1 MDAGPTLLW
10 QLCDLWVFQ
19 WALDLY
25 STQNTQMQGEN
36 EFLASNPHIDEL
48 DKIEDAINTAHHPPV
63 TWQLAGVTL
72 QRSRVSEVRHTQETN
87 FSISLRHI
95 EKSREDPPCAVA
107 IQIHS
112 SGLINTI
119 LSREASCELWDGIG
133 STCLYQKSG
142 AKGFVYSDI
151 WHSGQIPALWTGCC
165 GRNELRAAVDPFM
178 NPYKSTI
185 FQDACTDRYSGSND
199 DGHDK
204 REKTRVRKIVILMMK
219 TTKTEQHLVHS
230 WSSFLYRIYCCHG
243 AMIIQNAQYYEG
255 QIDRFRS
262 ACCILPLV

>member
-1 MDAGPTLLW
+1 MSWNLASKKATWTLGLRF
-10 QLCDLWVFQ
+10 CGSSAIYESFSGV
-19 WALDLY
+19 LDLY

-95 EKSREDPPCAVA
+95 EKVTWR
-107 IQIHS
+107 S
-112 SGLINTI
+112 SLRGGDSNSFEWAYQHH

-151 WHSGQIPALWTGCC
+151 WHSGQIPALWTGWC

-185 FQDACTDRYSGSND
+185 FQDACTDRYSGSID
-199 DGHDK
+199 DGMIKGKK
-204 REKTRVRKIVILMMK
+204 RESVK
-219 TTKTEQHLVHS
+219 
-230 WSSFLYRIYCCHG
+230 
-243 AMIIQNAQYYEG
+243 
-255 QIDRFRS
+255 
-262 ACCILPLV
+262 